1 MRAGKGAT
9 VRIGALGLLAAC
21 VGMILGE
28 VAPVQAAEPAATP
41 AGRPAGGAVTPEL
54 EIRARVLLVVL
65 DDPRPGAEDFPAAL
79 VEEIAAE
86 LQRVYQVEVRRLAA
100 RPLPRSAFYAPRRR
114 YKADRLLEELAAL
127 VSAEALAGELA
138 AGTRVLGLT
147 TADISTSKPPHK
159 DWGVF
164 GLGSL
169 GGTAAVVSSHRLRKK
184 ARDEAQV
191 RWRVTN
197 TAVHELGHV
206 LGLDHCTESNC
217 VMLDAQGGIT
227 NTDESSGV
235 PGPQCRALLD
245 RSAPLRPAG
254 AFGAAR

>member
-1 MRAGKGAT
+1 MRAGKAAAVGL
-9 VRIGALGLLAAC
+9 GALALVCGLP
-21 VGMILGE
+21 GE
-28 VAPVQAAEPAATP
+28 MAQVQAAALAE
-41 AGRPAGGAVTPEL
+41 GAVTPAPTA
-54 EIRARVLLVVL
+54 IRAVVYLVVL
-65 DDPRPGAEDFPAAL
+65 DDPRAGAEGFSSAL

-86 LQRVYQVEVRRLAA
+86 LQRVYQVEVRRLEA
-100 RPLPRSAFYAPRRR
+100 RPLPRSAFYRPRRR
-114 YKADRLLEELAAL
+114 YKADLLLEFLAAQ
-127 VSAEALAGELA
+127 VPADMPAQ
-138 AGTRVLGLT
+138 TRVLGLT

-184 ARDEAQV
+184 VRDEAQA

-206 LGLDHCTESNC
+206 LGLDHCEERRC
-217 VMLDAQGGIT
+217 VMQDAMGGIT

-235 PGPQCRALLD
+235 PGPQCRAKLERL
-245 RSAPLRPAG
+245 APLR
-254 AFGAAR
+254 AR

>member
-1 MRAGKGAT
+1 MRAGGAAAAA
-9 VRIGALGLLAAC
+9 RIGLWALLTAP
-21 VGMILGE
+21 LGGVE
-28 VAPVQAAEPAATP
+28 VARAAEPAV
-41 AGRPAGGAVTPEL
+41 GAVAPL
-54 EIRARVLLVVL
+54 REIRAVVLLVVL
-65 DDPRPGAEDFPAAL
+65 EDPRPGVEGFPAAL
-79 VEEIAAE
+79 VDAIAAE
-86 LQRVYQVEVRRLAA
+86 LQRVYQVELRQLRSRA
-100 RPLPRSAFYAPRRR
+100 LPRSAYYPPRRR
-114 YKADRLLEELAAL
+114 YKADLLLEHLAAQ
-127 VSAEALAGELA
+127 VPTELP

-147 TADISTSKPPHK
+147 TVDISTSKPPHK

-184 ARDEAQV
+184 ARDEQQL

-206 LGLDHCTESNC
+206 LGLDHCEEARC

-235 PGPQCRALLD
+235 PGPRCQALLE
-245 RSAPLRPAG
+245 RAAPLRPAG
-254 AFGAAR
+254 TLAGARSTSAGR

>member
-1 MRAGKGAT
+1 MRA
-9 VRIGALGLLAAC
+9 VRAWTMTGIWAGIGALALVGGLLAGA
-21 VGMILGE
+21 GE
-28 VAPVQAAEPAATP
+28 LRAGEPAA
-41 AGRPAGGAVTPEL
+41 GAVVPAA
-54 EIRARVLLVVL
+54 EIRALVLLVVL
-65 DDPRPGAEDFPAAL
+65 DDPRPGAEGFPAAL
-79 VEEIAAE
+79 VDEIAAE

-114 YKADRLLEELAAL
+114 YKADLLLAHLAAL
-127 VSAEALAGELA
+127 VPAELP

-147 TADISTSKPPHK
+147 SADISTSKPPHK

-169 GGTAAVVSSHRLRKK
+169 GGTAAVVSSHRLRKR
-184 ARDEAQV
+184 ARDAAQV

-206 LGLDHCTESNC
+206 LGLDHCSEANC

-235 PGPQCRALLD
+235 PGPRCQALLE
-245 RSAPLRPAG
+245 RSAPLRPAREL
-254 AFGAAR
+254 GAAR